1 MTPFSLTFQ
10 RCFPDQISDPF
21 QFYNYTSSAVVLWV
35 HDGFKRKHYIIR
47 CFMNKN
53 WSGHNLS

>member
-53 WSGHNLS
+53 